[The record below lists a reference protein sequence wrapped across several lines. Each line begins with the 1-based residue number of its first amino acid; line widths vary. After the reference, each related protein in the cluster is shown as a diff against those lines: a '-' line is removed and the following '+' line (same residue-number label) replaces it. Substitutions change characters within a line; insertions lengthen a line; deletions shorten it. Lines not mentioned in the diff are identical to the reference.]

1 MTLALLKESKLKAVL
16 CVIGFHCSCQRISGL
31 SVSIGVQLAWD
42 SRIVQS
48 ASLGGV
54 LLQAIAAVEA
64 DHLIPALHQLTW
76 MWDDASCDAVRAV
89 ASAAQLK
96 RDWDVSALIA
106 PPCSSSAAAVSQWAF
121 SQSVPV
127 ISWAAPAGVAGSGA
141 SSINLG
147 GSYTDMLNAY
157 IQLAKHYSWSSVAV
171 LHSSSASEPGY
182 SLFADSLTAA
192 LQAAG
197 ISVGVATAFEPVGCS
212 STAAAAAAEA
222 VLTLAQSGERVVLVL
237 GDCSDY
243 RTLMLAAADAGLLQ
257 GSAWVLLE
265 AQHRQCY
272 SSAAL
277 CGASDG
283 RDAAAAAAMS
293 GALSVSFLPTAAA
306 SPTTSYHAA
315 AAAALQ
321 PAFEQ
326 YLSPPSGTAA
336 GAHSS
341 DWCTVFHT
349 NDSSSSS
356 SSSGGSSSG
365 NGQCSSAYTAPASAY
380 SAAGVDAY
388 AELFYD
394 AVYYTAMSIG
404 RVLAAAGTD
413 AAAAGAISQS
423 DLTAELRSGS
433 ACKSCASGDI
443 VMKPT
448 LPSGAVA
455 RQGLTVGVLSL
466 QLPAESKAD
475 VEAELRLT
483 STQTTAQQS
492 PLLLSSTV
500 VATLHAASQTL
511 EHTAAA
517 AGHIWPGGVKSAP
530 AVPPLSHSSS
540 SSSSKS
546 GTLSAVTPV
555 ADSPQQQQQQR
566 RLKVS
571 EGAWGVPQIASVVAA
586 AVLAVAM
593 AVLAV
598 LARAAEIRRSR
609 SKVHALR
616 NRNRELER
624 YAQPASGHAQLIER
638 EMAQLAPQ
646 EQRLLQ
652 SVEIEGSELE
662 VGCVIGV
669 GSYAEV
675 RSGMYR

>member
-1 MTLALLKESKLKAVL
+1 MTLALLKKSKLKAVL
-16 CVIGFHCSCQRISGL
+16 CVIGLHCSCQRISGL

-42 SRIVQS
+42 SRVVQS

-54 LLQAIAAVEA
+54 LLQAIAVVEA
-64 DHLIPALHQLTW
+64 NHLIPAPHQLTW
-76 MWDDASCDAVRAV
+76 VWDDASCDAVRAV

-96 RDWDVSALIA
+96 RDWGVSALIA

-127 ISWAAPAGVAGSGA
+127 ISWAAPAGLAGSGA

-147 GSYTDMLNAY
+147 GSYTDMLSAY
-157 IQLAKHYSWSSVAV
+157 IQLAKHYSWSSVAI

-197 ISVGVATAFEPVGCS
+197 VSVGVAAAFEPVDCS
-212 STAAAAAAEA
+212 SPAAAAAAAEA

-243 RTLMLAAADAGLLQ
+243 RALLLAAADAGLLQ

-306 SPTTSYHAA
+306 SAIKGAASPATSYSAA
-315 AAAALQ
+315 AAAVAAALQ

-336 GAHSS
+336 GSHSS

-349 NDSSSSS
+349 NDSNISSS
-356 SSSGGSSSG
+356 SSSGGSSSSG
-365 NGQCSSAYTAPASAY
+365 SGQCSSAYTLPASAY

-413 AAAAGAISQS
+413 AAAAGSLSQS
-423 DLTAELRSGS
+423 DLTAALRSGS

-448 LPSGAVA
+448 LPAGAVA

-466 QLPAESKAD
+466 QLPTESKAD

-483 STQTTAQQS
+483 STQTTAQHS

-500 VATLHAASQTL
+500 VATLHAPSQTL

-517 AGHIWPGGVKSAP
+517 AAHIWPGGVKSAP
-530 AVPPLSHSSS
+530 AVPP
-540 SSSSKS
+540 
-546 GTLSAVTPV
+546 
-555 ADSPQQQQQQR
+555 
-566 RLKVS
+566 
-571 EGAWGVPQIASVVAA
+571 
-586 AVLAVAM
+586 
-593 AVLAV
+593 
-598 LARAAEIRRSR
+598 
-609 SKVHALR
+609 
-616 NRNRELER
+616 
-624 YAQPASGHAQLIER
+624 
-638 EMAQLAPQ
+638 
-646 EQRLLQ
+646 
-652 SVEIEGSELE
+652 
-662 VGCVIGV
+662 
-669 GSYAEV
+669 
-675 RSGMYR
+675 